1 MLWGL
6 LTQASVPPAP
16 ELQYL
21 QEFYQRFSTNN
32 QVEHA
37 AKTTSSPALIS
48 SNEIQFFKDAT
59 SGSVKYGRQ
68 VIHVG
73 SNNVRYSQGLMGRL
87 GLQVWCPNLE
97 EDSASLYNAAR
108 RIAAITTF
116 QELVS
121 SRAYDYMNVN
131 PVLAMDSVL
140 VIQAYNH
147 YVHYVLLTKYKK
159 EQKQEG
165 KVAEE
170 AENKKFSKGR
180 ERRYKDIIE
189 PIGAHS
195 DNELDPKR
203 GFYKIKTL
211 PYRSKNAS
219 KFFCAL
225 DIMMKKS
232 AKQDASSNGKRRIR
246 KLPKQPVLSSYT
258 TAPTKLPIDFYDPK
272 WYQNLTPAQQQTI
285 PNIEV
290 VAFLPDASE
299 SLKPKHLRHPDE
311 KLTTS
316 SFTRKYWDI
325 LVEPYG
331 LLEAESSACN
341 NESDD
346 EAEDLSDREK
356 SNSESEGHD
365 LDATSPDV
373 SEDEYHEEGD
383 TGSLYDEDGF
393 VTSDNNGND
402 NQDDDNR
409 DDDDQDNDE
418 DGEDED
424 SGDEDWHE
432 EGVNYE
438 QDGDIAMKTNYGVSQ
453 AMLNIMEENEEGW

>member
-1 MLWGL
+1 MNPWKTPSSSIPTLTAEQQKVVYTVVHQRTEHFESVVAMLTKEQSSVQTQDKTPSAPASNFKGKANIDKQKEPAKKTSGRKSIPGPPPTAL
-6 LTQASVPPAP
+6 LSTPKRAIRATSAPPKLGNTKPRKLVKDSKKLEIVKAPSPRRHPQQMTTADVPREFNSTKASVPPAP

-32 QVEHA
+32 QVKHA

-48 SNEIQFFKDAT
+48 SNEIQLFKDAT
-59 SGSVKYGRQ
+59 SGSVKYGQQ

-97 EDSASLYNAAR
+97 EDSASLYNAAH

-121 SRAYDYMNVN
+121 SRAYDHMNVN
-131 PVLAMDSVL
+131 PVLAMDS
-140 VIQAYNH
+140 
-147 YVHYVLLTKYKK
+147 
-159 EQKQEG
+159 
-165 KVAEE
+165 
-170 AENKKFSKGR
+170 
-180 ERRYKDIIE
+180 
-189 PIGAHS
+189 
-195 DNELDPKR
+195 
-203 GFYKIKTL
+203 
-211 PYRSKNAS
+211 
-219 KFFCAL
+219 
-225 DIMMKKS
+225 
-232 AKQDASSNGKRRIR
+232 
-246 KLPKQPVLSSYT
+246 
-258 TAPTKLPIDFYDPK
+258 
-272 WYQNLTPAQQQTI
+272 
-285 PNIEV
+285 
-290 VAFLPDASE
+290 
-299 SLKPKHLRHPDE
+299 
-311 KLTTS
+311 
-316 SFTRKYWDI
+316 YWDI

-331 LLEAESSACN
+331 LLEAESSACEN
-341 NESDD
+341 KSDD
-346 EAEDLSDREK
+346 EAEDLSDRVN

-373 SEDEYHEEGD
+373 LEDEYHEEGD
-383 TGSLYDEDGF
+383 AGSLYDEDGF

-402 NQDDDNR
+402 NQDDDDR
-409 DDDDQDNDE
+409 DDDDQDNDK

>member
-1 MLWGL
+1 M
-6 LTQASVPPAP
+6 PAQI
-16 ELQYL
+16 ENV
-21 QEFYQRFSTNN
+21 EF
-32 QVEHA
+32 
-37 AKTTSSPALIS
+37 
-48 SNEIQFFKDAT
+48 AT
-59 SGSVKYGRQ
+59 
-68 VIHVG
+68 
-73 SNNVRYSQGLMGRL
+73 
-87 GLQVWCPNLE
+87 
-97 EDSASLYNAAR
+97 
-108 RIAAITTF
+108 
-116 QELVS
+116 
-121 SRAYDYMNVN
+121 
-131 PVLAMDSVL
+131 
-140 VIQAYNH
+140 
-147 YVHYVLLTKYKK
+147 
-159 EQKQEG
+159 
-165 KVAEE
+165 
-170 AENKKFSKGR
+170 
-180 ERRYKDIIE
+180 
-189 PIGAHS
+189 
-195 DNELDPKR
+195 
-203 GFYKIKTL
+203 
-211 PYRSKNAS
+211 
-219 KFFCAL
+219 
-225 DIMMKKS
+225 
-232 AKQDASSNGKRRIR
+232 
-246 KLPKQPVLSSYT
+246 
-258 TAPTKLPIDFYDPK
+258 
-272 WYQNLTPAQQQTI
+272 QQQTI

-331 LLEAESSACN
+331 LLEAESSACD

-346 EAEDLSDREK
+346 KAEDLSDREN

-402 NQDDDNR
+402 NQDDDDR